1 MATKPKKSASPKKST
16 KPAEHTPAELLDL
29 ADGPSV
35 TARIAEA
42 MRTGNGALVAQVRR
56 ELGR

>member
-1 MATKPKKSASPKKST
+1 VATKPKKSTKPKRST
-16 KPAEHTPAELLDL
+16 KPAERTPAELLDL

-42 MRTGNGALVAQVRR
+42 MRTGNGALVAQTRKD
-56 ELGR
+56 LGR